1 MDDNV
6 VVIVLKVL
14 LLDLSKYLIG
24 CPLLI
29 GEGGLQII
37 GEVHPLLY
45 IYQLLS
51 ADQKLV

>member
-6 VVIVLKVL
+6 VVIMLEVL

-29 GEGGLQII
+29 GESGLQII
-37 GEVHPLLY
+37 GEVHSLLY

-51 ADQKLV
+51 ADQELV

>member
-6 VVIVLKVL
+6 VVVVLKVP
-14 LLDLSKYLIG
+14 LLDLSKDLVS

-29 GEGGLQII
+29 GEGGLQIL

-51 ADQKLV
+51 ADQELI

>member
-6 VVIVLKVL
+6 VVIVLKVP
-14 LLDLSKYLIG
+14 LLDLSKDLIS

-29 GEGGLQII
+29 GESGFQII
-37 GEVHPLLY
+37 GEVHPLLC

-51 ADQKLV
+51 PDQELV